1 VRTSL
6 HAGVKFYDPLDSDP
20 GRKQGER
27 RASFDTTFD
36 IIMRLQ
42 IPLAGDCSSGGSQL
56 LTSSGLSN
64 FLGRGQSEPEIGKTR
79 ERGERGIRFN
89 IAFDLLASVN
99 SISLLTSL
107 DSAVEGAAV
116 IEALFVLIVAV

>member
-1 VRTSL
+1 MRTSL
-6 HAGVKFYDPLDSDP
+6 HAGVKFYDPLDGDP

-27 RASFDTTFD
+27 GASFDTTFD
-36 IIMRLQ
+36 IITRLH
-42 IPLAGDCSSGGSQL
+42 ILLAGDCSSGGSQL

-64 FLGRGQSEPEIGKTR
+64 FLGRGQSEHEIGKTS
-79 ERGERGIRFN
+79 EGGERVIRFN

-99 SISLLTSL
+99 SIGPLTSL